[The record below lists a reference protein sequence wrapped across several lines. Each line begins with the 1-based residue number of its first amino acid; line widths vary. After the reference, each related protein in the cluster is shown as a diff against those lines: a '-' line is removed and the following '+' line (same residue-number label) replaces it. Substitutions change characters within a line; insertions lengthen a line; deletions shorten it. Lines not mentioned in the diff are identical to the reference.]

1 MIRVLVADDQA
12 LVRGGFRLML
22 ERQDDLTVCGEAGDG
37 AEALL
42 LARELRPDLVLM
54 DIRMPVMDGIRAT
67 AAVLAL
73 PDPPRV
79 LVLTTYDVD
88 EYVVDALREGASGYL
103 LKDVE
108 PEDLVGAV
116 RAACRGE
123 LPLAPSV
130 LRRVVGSYVDRGA
143 PAQPGALERLT
154 EREREV
160 LGLLGRGLTNAEIAA
175 RLVVSLP
182 TTKTHVASI
191 LAKLGLRDRVQAA
204 ILANR
209 IGQSTRW

>member
-1 MIRVLVADDQA
+1 MISVLIADDQA

-22 ERQDDLTVCGEAGDG
+22 ERQEGLTVCGEAGDG

-88 EYVVDALREGASGYL
+88 EYVVEALREGACGYL

-108 PEDLVGAV
+108 PDDLVSAV
-116 RAACRGE
+116 RAACRGD

-130 LRRVVGSYVDRGA
+130 LRRVVGSYVDRA
-143 PAQPGALERLT
+143 PTPAAAALERLT
-154 EREREV
+154 ERESEV
-160 LGLLGRGLTNAEIAA
+160 LALLGQGLTNAEIAA
-175 RLVVSLP
+175 HLVVSVP

-209 IGQSTRW
+209 TGHSIRW